1 MCGGAGLLHCS
12 TQLYMVK
19 LTHCCFEGALAFWS
33 SSFGRLLLLSQN
45 IELGGF
51 TRWCGAKLGFSVV
64 LLHNSDIKIPTAIC
78 SKRKLLSSLLKQKRN
93 ISLFMTMLFLQSFFS
108 KVELDEIRTRFT
120 LILSSTACFVI
131 FTKSQKFCLWK
142 QPQMNLKTMTNLS
155 EVLLATPPLF
165 HSLPYSGHR
174 PKNEYNDDNVDELDH
189 KTRKTAAPIS
199 LIHVHLHTLYKQT
212 HEEGNVIVGS

>member
-1 MCGGAGLLHCS
+1 MRTHLLISWSLQSVPHIWTFFGGHFSLEEVVSQKILRGTVLFWRLVTILLLLWRQCGGAGLLHCS

-64 LLHNSDIKIPTAIC
+64 LLHNSDIKIPIAIC

-93 ISLFMTMLFLQSFFS
+93 ISLFITMLFVQSFF
-108 KVELDEIRTRFT
+108 
-120 LILSSTACFVI
+120 
-131 FTKSQKFCLWK
+131 QKF
-142 QPQMNLKTMTNLS
+142 S
-155 EVLLATPPLF
+155 
-165 HSLPYSGHR
+165 
-174 PKNEYNDDNVDELDH
+174 
-189 KTRKTAAPIS
+189 
-199 LIHVHLHTLYKQT
+199 
-212 HEEGNVIVGS
+212 